1 MATFKELDDLY
12 LKVDDLMH
20 RKKLEELDLMFVFP
34 EEGDH
39 GDLDLMIGLL
49 VASLPVKSKL
59 PRRTTYFNRLEE
71 LCKERGEHPTLLS
84 GLK

>member
-1 MATFKELDDLY
+1 MATFKELDALY

-20 RKKLEELDLMFVFP
+20 RKKLEELDRMFVFS
-34 EEGDH
+34 ED

-59 PRRTTYFNRLEE
+59 PSRTVYFNRMEE
-71 LCKERGEHPTLLS
+71 LCKKRGEHPTLLS

>member
-1 MATFKELDDLY
+1 MATFKELDELY

-20 RKKLEELDLMFVFP
+20 RKKLEELDLMFVFS
-34 EEGDH
+34 ED

-59 PRRTTYFNRLEE
+59 PRRTAYFNRMEE
-71 LCKERGEHPTLLS
+71 LCQKRGEHPTLLS